1 MRIPSNPIA
10 SRMGQKKSRGKLCL
24 GIWSPFNFIRCSH
37 IAYPIAWRDLLRPL
51 QAHRIQDAFVMAR
64 PWFGRR
70 TTLAT
75 AGQPDHSI
83 HAPRI
88 PTIRLR
94 SYSQFP
100 PNSLLQQHKT
110 GLRSLRGCSL
120 SLSLSLS
127 LSPPV
132 FFTRSPRKLSQ
143 PGVRE
148 RDKQNTLPPLHS
160 SKNST
165 CTQKPHIKR
174 IHIDAY
180 SWDERRRRHRQ
191 NPKKA

>member
-1 MRIPSNPIA
+1 MNSLSRA
-10 SRMGQKKSRGKLCL
+10 SLHSKLCL

-75 AGQPDHSI
+75 AGQPDH
-83 HAPRI
+83 APRI
-88 PTIRLR
+88 PTIRK
-94 SYSQFP
+94 SSIVQSIS
-100 PNSLLQQHKT
+100 PNSLLKQHKT
-110 GLRSLRGCSL
+110 GLRSRRGC

-132 FFTRSPRKLSQ
+132 FFTRSPRKISQ

-148 RDKQNTLPPLHS
+148 RETNKTPSLPF
-160 SKNST
+160 
-165 CTQKPHIKR
+165 I
-174 IHIDAY
+174 
-180 SWDERRRRHRQ
+180 RRKIPRVHR
-191 NPKKA
+191 NPT